1 MIGLSAAL
9 IAGAFILWIQ
19 LAFLVS
25 LATLGVGA
33 GGFLTSLNGAVDQI
47 TDGQYSGAQADF
59 AEVETA
65 ASRISASAQGAHL
78 GVLSIVPGVGT
89 AIDNW
94 KRLGGA
100 TADIAESTGELLSLF
115 GDLSGESGARK
126 IFNDGA
132 IDVARLRDLPPRV
145 AAINRGIKSS
155 ARALRDIETSGPMA
169 GTLARVQ
176 RKALGEVAPV
186 QDAISVLV
194 DLAPQLPDALGAN
207 GVKRYLIAIGN
218 QAEMR
223 ASGGAPLSLVL
234 VEFDQGRISI
244 PIKGQTSTQLFPP
257 MNAKVKWWGPSMNP
271 FFPKNPRKEPMVVT
285 NTHPSLTFA
294 GREMAGAWVG
304 GGFPEVDGVMTMDL
318 TAIAAVLNSLGPI
331 QSPTYGEVTGDQL
344 GKILLIDAYEQFGQ
358 DEAQARQVANQQLL
372 DDLLTKLL
380 SGDDLVTAAKA
391 IAGTAPGRH
400 FQVWLRDPDFESV
413 ILKSGA
419 GGQVID
425 PGSGDWSAVY
435 TQNGNQSKVDVFQ
448 ERNVLVSVQLADD
461 GSARVTQQMNVTNA
475 TPPERPEGPPER
487 VGYETSWLKNA
498 YIMYV
503 PDKATNYVP
512 NYPQGFAIR
521 SFKNH
526 QQYGRG
532 FANDGYG
539 QKIVRM
545 VGWTPPGGQTSVS
558 VSYDLPPGTF
568 GGGAG
573 PLVYFLRAEPQSL
586 FRNST
591 LTVRVTAPDG
601 WEPDPGE
608 GMKVTGRTGEVSAV
622 QDAPVDVTMSF
633 TRA

>member
-1 MIGLSAAL
+1 M
-9 IAGAFILWIQ
+9 AGGFILWIQ
-19 LAFLVS
+19 LAFLGS
-25 LATLGVGA
+25 LVTLGVGA
-33 GGFLTSLNGAVDQI
+33 GAFLTSLNGTVDQI
-47 TDGQYSGAQADF
+47 TGGQYAGAQADF
-59 AEVETA
+59 AQVETA
-65 ASRISASAQGAHL
+65 ASRISSSAQGAHL

-100 TADIAESTGELLSLF
+100 TADIAGSTGELLSLF
-115 GDLSGESGARK
+115 GDLSGENGSRK

-132 IDVARLRDLPPRV
+132 IDVARLRELPPRV
-145 AAINRGIKSS
+145 AAINRGITSS
-155 ARALRDIETSGPMA
+155 AKALREIQTSGPMA
-169 GTLARVQ
+169 EALARVQ

-257 MNAKVKWWGPSMNP
+257 MNAQVTWWGPSMNP
-271 FFPKNPRKEPMVVT
+271 FFPKNPREEPMVVT

-331 QSPTYGEVTGDQL
+331 QSETYGEVTGDQL
-344 GKILLIDAYEQFGQ
+344 GTILLIDAYEQFGQ
-358 DEAQARQVANQQLL
+358 DEAAARQVANQQLL
-372 DDLLTKLL
+372 DDLLTQLL

-419 GGQVID
+419 GGQVVD

-475 TPPERPEGPPER
+475 TPPERPDGPAER

-503 PDKATNYVP
+503 PNKATNYVP
-512 NYPQGFAIR
+512 SYPQGFAIR

-532 FANDGYG
+532 FANDGNG

-545 VGWTPPGGQTSVS
+545 VGWTPPGGQTTVS
-558 VSYDLPPGTF
+558 VSYDLPSGTF
-568 GGGAG
+568 GGDGG

-601 WEPDPGE
+601 WEPDLGE

-633 TRA
+633 TRS

>member
-1 MIGLSAAL
+1 MVGL
-9 IAGAFILWIQ
+9 AGALMAGGFILWIQ
-19 LAFLVS
+19 LAFLGS
-25 LATLGVGA
+25 LVTLGVGA
-33 GGFLTSLNGAVDQI
+33 GAFLTSLNGTVDQI
-47 TDGQYSGAQADF
+47 TGGQYAGAQADF
-59 AEVETA
+59 AQVETA
-65 ASRISASAQGAHL
+65 ASRISSSAQGAHL

-100 TADIAESTGELLSLF
+100 TADIAGSTGELLSLF
-115 GDLSGESGARK
+115 GDLSGESGSRK

-132 IDVARLRDLPPRV
+132 IDVARLRELPPRV
-145 AAINRGIKSS
+145 AAINRGITSS
-155 ARALRDIETSGPMA
+155 AKALREIQTSGPMA
-169 GTLARVQ
+169 EALARVQ

-257 MNAKVKWWGPSMNP
+257 MNAQVTWWGPSMNP
-271 FFPKNPRKEPMVVT
+271 FFPKNPREEPMVVT

-331 QSPTYGEVTGDQL
+331 QSETYGEVTGDQL
-344 GKILLIDAYEQFGQ
+344 GTILLIDAYEQFGQ
-358 DEAQARQVANQQLL
+358 DEAAARQVANQQLL
-372 DDLLTKLL
+372 DDLLTQLL

-419 GGQVID
+419 GGQVVD

-475 TPPERPEGPPER
+475 TPPERPDGPAER

-503 PDKATNYVP
+503 PNKATNYVP
-512 NYPQGFAIR
+512 SYPQGFAIR

-532 FANDGYG
+532 FANDGNG

-545 VGWTPPGGQTSVS
+545 VGWTPPGGQTTVS
-558 VSYDLPPGTF
+558 VSYDLPSGTF
-568 GGGAG
+568 GGDGG

-601 WEPDPGE
+601 WEPDLGE

-633 TRA
+633 TRS